1 MATSQ
6 QSSTRQALFKRLV
19 TVRVAVPVK
28 GYAQIGQLVIEVTD
42 LRVQFKVKKTTKKEP
57 NTAEVVITNLN
68 ADRRAQL
75 QQAGGKFILLAG
87 YESTGVEQLFVG
99 DVRNVAHVR
108 DGADWNST
116 LHSGDGERAYR
127 WARINQSFKGGTPV
141 SDVVAKI
148 VTSMGIAQGN
158 LATVLAGLSGQY
170 VNGIALQGSAQRELD
185 TILRSQGYSWSIVDG
200 ALSVLK
206 NDATLA
212 GLIPEWSGD
221 TGLVG
226 SPEFGAAEKNKGPLV
241 KAKHLLA
248 PQVKPGGKIKLVSER
263 FNGEI
268 RVVVV
273 DHTGDTE
280 GGDWYT
286 EVEGE
291 PL

>member
-1 MATSQ
+1 MAQ
-6 QSSTRQALFKRLV
+6 QSPPRQTLFKRV
-19 TVRVAVPVK
+19 VNVRVAVPVK
-28 GYAQIGQLVIEVTD
+28 GYAQTGSLVLEVSA

-57 NTAEVVITNLN
+57 NTCEVVISNLN
-68 ADRRAQL
+68 ADHRALL
-75 QQAGGKFILLAG
+75 QQQGGKFILLAG
-87 YESTGVEQLFVG
+87 YESTGAEQLFIG

-108 DGADWNST
+108 DAADWNT
-116 LHSGDGERAYR
+116 TIHSGDGERAYR
-127 WARINQSFKGGTPV
+127 WARINESFKGGTPV
-141 SDVVAKI
+141 SDVLGKI
-148 VTSMGIAQGN
+148 VSAMGIAQGN
-158 LATVLAGLSGQY
+158 LGTVLAGLNAQY

-185 TILRSQGYSWSIVDG
+185 TILRSQGYTWSIVDG

-206 NDATLA
+206 NDTTLG
-212 GLIPEWSGD
+212 GLIPEWSVD

-248 PQVKPGGKIKLVSER
+248 PQVKPGAKIKLVSER

-273 DHTGDTE
+273 DHTGDTD